1 LPVSTGIALASGWSG
16 KFKFVTMLTNNLR
29 SAYRNLKRHKI
40 YAFINV
46 FGLAVSLAACWM
58 IVLYI
63 KDELSYD
70 VFNAQANRIVRVA
83 QHESWDGGNM
93 NIAVTPAPLAPAL
106 KQQFPQIEDAVRIDA
121 EGGDLITH
129 GNGTIKIN
137 DIISADPSLFSIFSF
152 EFIEGSAANALTD
165 PQSMVITESLAHTL
179 FGSQESFINRTIE
192 FPGNNPARISAV
204 IKDIPRNSHLR
215 FSAVRP
221 LPSGFTGNWQNSS
234 LYTYL
239 LLKNPESL
247 QSLRRQMPAFVKGT
261 VQKEVHTTQYQLE
274 LQPLTSIHLQSN
286 LDYEIS
292 PNSSLSRI
300 YIFAAI
306 GLLILFIAIINY
318 VNLATARA
326 SSRVKEIG
334 VRKTLGS
341 GKWQL
346 TALFITEASLVTL
359 LAGLIALV
367 FVRFSM
373 PLFNMLTG
381 KELSLWRF
389 GIWPSLAFIAL
400 FSVVV
405 GMISGIYPSLILA
418 RFQTIPA
425 LKGDTGKMGGTV
437 FFRKSLLVLQFVIT
451 VFMIS
456 ASFIIY
462 KQLQYVNHADLGF
475 NKDQIV
481 TFHIDNKSLRSQIT
495 VIKSGLLQ
503 SPLIEKV
510 AVAGNPIGNNDLGA
524 RGYFYETN
532 QQAMSS
538 QTKSVQEL
546 MVDADYLKTMQIG
559 LKQGRNFSDQISTD
573 LTNAVLVNETLV
585 KELGWTNALGK
596 KMIRLND
603 KDGQPKTVVGVVKD
617 FHTYSFQHKVEPL
630 VLILPP
636 NAKEQDNLYVRLAK
650 GKTNEAMAYLEQTYK
665 GFDPGNNAEY
675 HFLDQNFAHQYESE
689 QKQGNLSLLFTLLA
703 IVLSL
708 VGLFGLVSFT
718 VQQLRKEIGIRKVLG
733 ASLLNIVQL
742 LSGSYL
748 KLVVIAACIALPV
761 SWFAMDRWLSDFAY
775 RIPLQVGVFIAA
787 GCLSAFLAML
797 TLGIQG
803 LKAGLVNPIKS
814 LRTE

>member
-1 LPVSTGIALASGWSG
+1 M
-16 KFKFVTMLTNNLR
+16 MLSNNLR
-29 SAYRNLKRHKI
+29 TAYRNLKRHKI
-40 YAFINV
+40 YSFINV
-46 FGLAVSLAACWM
+46 LGLAVSLAACWL

-63 KDELSYD
+63 TDELSFD
-70 VFNAQANRIVRVA
+70 RFNIKADRIVRVV

-93 NIAVTPAPLAPAL
+93 NIAVTPAPLAPRL
-106 KQQFPQIEDAVRIDA
+106 KQEFPQIEDVVRIDA
-121 EGGDLITH
+121 EGGDLVAH
-129 GNGTIKIN
+129 GNGTLKIK
-137 DIISADPSLFSIFSF
+137 DIIFADPSLFKIFSF
-152 EFIEGSAANALTD
+152 DFLEGNEETALKD
-165 PQSMVITESLAHTL
+165 PQSIVITEGLAHTL
-179 FGSQESFINRTIE
+179 FGSQESFINQVIE
-192 FPGNNPARISAV
+192 FPGGSPARVSAV
-204 IKDIPRNSHLR
+204 ISDIPRNSHLR

-221 LPSGFTGNWQNSS
+221 MPAGLSGSWQNSS

-247 QSLRRQMPAFVKGT
+247 PTLRRLLPAFEDGAIR
-261 VQKEVHTTQYQLE
+261 KEIRATQYQLE
-274 LQPLTSIHLQSN
+274 LQPLASIHLQSN

-300 YIFAAI
+300 YIFGAI

-334 VRKTLGS
+334 IRKTLGS
-341 GKWQL
+341 GRWQL
-346 TALFITEASLVTL
+346 TALFITEAALVTL
-359 LAGLIALV
+359 LAGLAALV
-367 FVRFSM
+367 LVRFSM
-373 PLFNMLTG
+373 PVFNMITG
-381 KELSLWRF
+381 KNLALWRF
-389 GIWPSLAFIAL
+389 GLWPTIGFIVL
-400 FSVVV
+400 FSIVV
-405 GMISGIYPSLILA
+405 GMISGIYPSLLLS

-462 KQLQYVNHADLGF
+462 KQLEYVNHADLGF
-475 NKDQIV
+475 NKQQVV

-495 VIKSGLLQ
+495 VIKFKLLQ
-503 SPLIEKV
+503 NPLIENV
-510 AVAGNPIGNNDLGA
+510 AVAGNPIGNNDLGK
-524 RGYFYETN
+524 RGYYYENN
-532 QQAMSS
+532 QQAISP

-559 LKQGRNFSDQISTD
+559 LKEGRNFSDHISTD

-596 KMIRLND
+596 KMISMND
-603 KDGQPKTVVGVVKD
+603 RDGQPKTVVGVIKD

-650 GKTNEAMAYLEQTYK
+650 GKANEAMAYLEQTYK
-665 GFDPGNNAEY
+665 SFDPGNSAEY
-675 HFLDQNFAHQYESE
+675 HFLDQNFANQYESE
-689 QKQGNLSLLFTLLA
+689 QKQGNLSLLFTVLA
-703 IVLSL
+703 VILSL

-718 VQQLRKEIGIRKVLG
+718 VQQLTKEIGIRKVLG
-733 ASLLNIVQL
+733 ASLFNIVQL
-742 LSGSYL
+742 LSGNYL
-748 KLVVIAACIALPV
+748 KLVAIAACIALPV
-761 SWFAMDRWLSDFAY
+761 SWFVMDRWLSDFAY
-775 RIPLQVGVFIAA
+775 RIPLQISVFIAA
-787 GCLSAFLAML
+787 GCLCAILAML

>member
-1 LPVSTGIALASGWSG
+1 M
-16 KFKFVTMLTNNLR
+16 MLNNNLR

-40 YAFINV
+40 YSFINV

-58 IVLYI
+58 IVLFI

-70 VFNAQANRIVRVA
+70 QFNTKADRIVRVA
-83 QHESWDGGNM
+83 QHASWDGGNM

-137 DIISADPSLFSIFSF
+137 DIISADPSFFNIFSF
-152 EFIEGSAANALTD
+152 DFLEGSGATALAD
-165 PQSMVITESLAHTL
+165 PQSIVITESLAHTL
-179 FGSQESFINRTIE
+179 FGSQESYMNQTIV
-192 FPGNNPARISAV
+192 FPGSSPAKVSAV
-204 IKDIPRNSHLR
+204 IRDVPLNSHFR

-221 LPSGFTGNWQNSS
+221 MSSGFSDSWQNSS

-239 LLKNPESL
+239 LLKTPESL
-247 QSLRRQMPAFVKGT
+247 QSLRQQLPVFVNN
-261 VQKEVHTTQYQLE
+261 VIRKEIHATQYQIE
-274 LQPLTSIHLQSN
+274 LQPLSSIHLRSN

-300 YIFAAI
+300 YIFGAI
-306 GLLILFIAIINY
+306 GLLILLIAIINY

-326 SSRVKEIG
+326 SSRIKEIG
-334 VRKTLGS
+334 IRKTLGS
-341 GKWQL
+341 GKAQL
-346 TALFITEASLVTL
+346 AALFITEAALVTL
-359 LAGLIALV
+359 LAGVTALV
-367 FVRFSM
+367 IIRFSM
-373 PLFNMLTG
+373 PVFNMLTG
-381 KELSLWRF
+381 KTLSIWRF
-389 GIWPSLAFIAL
+389 GMWPSLTFIVL
-400 FSVVV
+400 FSIIV

-418 RFQTIPA
+418 RFRTIPA
-425 LKGDTGKMGGTV
+425 LKGDTGKMGSTV

-462 KQLQYVNHADLGF
+462 KQLRYVNHADLGF
-475 NKDQIV
+475 NKEQVV
-481 TFHIDNKSLRSQIT
+481 TFHIDNKNLRSQIA

-510 AVAGNPIGNNDLGA
+510 AVAGNPIGNNDLGK
-524 RGYFYETN
+524 RGYYYENN
-532 QQAMSS
+532 QQAISQ

-546 MVDADYLKTMQIG
+546 MVDADYLGTMQIG
-559 LKQGRNFSDQISTD
+559 LKEGRNFSDDISTD

-596 KMIRLND
+596 KMISMND
-603 KDGQPKTVVGVVKD
+603 KDGQPKTVVGVIRD

-636 NAKEQDNLYVRLAK
+636 NSREQDNLYVRLAK

-665 GFDPGNNAEY
+665 SFDPGNTTEY
-675 HFLDQNFAHQYESE
+675 YFLDQNFARQYESE
-689 QKQGNLSLLFTLLA
+689 QKQGNLSLLFTVLA
-703 IVLSL
+703 VILSL

-718 VQQLRKEIGIRKVLG
+718 VQQLTKEIGIRKVLG
-733 ASLLNIVQL
+733 ASLFNIIQL

-748 KLVVIAACIALPV
+748 KLVAIAACIALPV
-761 SWFAMDRWLSDFAY
+761 SWFIMDRWLSDFAY
-775 RIPLQVGVFIAA
+775 RIPLQMAVFIAA
-787 GCLSAFLAML
+787 GCLCAILAML